1 MSVLDSLVTQK
12 YATFLA
18 VNLCTGIAV
27 LLGSPPVRANQ
38 VLLARPTSK
47 NLLQESG
54 QRFHPVHSSLGIV
67 SSQERLASEVG
78 ALMLRKGGN
87 AMDAAVATAFAL
99 SVTLPRQEIS
109 VEVDSLCSGMHLS
122 ANPMRL
128 IFVKLLLI

>member
-1 MSVLDSLVTQK
+1 MSVLDSLVTHK

-38 VLLARPTSK
+38 VHLARPTSK

-99 SVTLPRQEIS
+99 SVTLPQAGNLGGGGFLVFWHAPAVS
-109 VEVDSLCSGMHLS
+109 YTHLR
-122 ANPMRL
+122 AHET
-128 IFVKLLLI
+128 